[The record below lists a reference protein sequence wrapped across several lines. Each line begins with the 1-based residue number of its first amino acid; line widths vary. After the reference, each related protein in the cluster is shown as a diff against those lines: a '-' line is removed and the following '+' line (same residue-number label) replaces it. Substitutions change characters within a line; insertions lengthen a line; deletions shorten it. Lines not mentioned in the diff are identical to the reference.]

1 MKSHSTTNQLKLLA
15 RHIAGVIDTLKLPT
29 ESEAPDATSRLKLL
43 DAMLRVKKA
52 MLETRLLEEELRLRQ
67 RQGGSD
73 ATSRKAGISPE
84 ALEEIGRVLGL
95 TRPNEPTQNGSP
107 AAPSDIKP

>member
-1 MKSHSTTNQLKLLA
+1 MKNHSINQLRLV
-15 RHIAGVIDTLKLPT
+15 AGQVAELVKRLDFAGKTDAENSGCLK
-29 ESEAPDATSRLKLL
+29 SL

-52 MLETRLLEEELRLRQ
+52 MLETRLLEEELRLRG

-73 ATSRKAGISPE
+73 ATARKAGISPE